1 MRDIRTRRESQHT
14 RIRSSTFPET
24 PVKKSLGFLLFLA
37 TAPVLFAQTTVTAI
51 LPASGV
57 TTGGDFV
64 HIRGVRLQDLT
75 QVCPGPSCTTS
86 VKFGDAFA
94 RVVSNTFYEI
104 VAVAPPH
111 AAGSVDVTVS
121 IAGFANPVV
130 LTNAYRYLTRSA
142 DELDRI
148 LLPVAA
154 SGPGPNAARFET
166 EILITNAGDEAVPVS
181 GAATDYGSLQSP
193 PPIPRVPPHTT
204 ATFTGLLYQAA
215 SHTGAFINVP
225 SRMARDVIAKVRVH
239 DTSRD
244 ASSFGV
250 EIPVV
255 SDLDFAATVRLAGVP
270 TDARFRSTLRVYAYD
285 AGNFGPVT
293 VRVRD
298 NADGTLLATVPVALN
313 APDPTQK
320 YFPASTQLS
329 LDPIIDPLRGH
340 SRLRIDIADSDAVR
354 PIWAF
359 VSITNN
365 QTQEITL
372 VTPQASGAAVL
383 PEKIPLGWW
392 MTSGGGSLI
401 SVGAADSQ
409 IYLGCRFGTFKTPS
423 SLDSDGRFE
432 TTGSLSGPGP
442 VQNGGPPMNYEG
454 RIADGWLNL
463 TIRSDTAVISTTQFQ
478 FAGPQQPGPLP
489 VACP

>member
-1 MRDIRTRRESQHT
+1 M
-14 RIRSSTFPET
+14 
-24 PVKKSLGFLLFLA
+24 KKSLGVVLFLLS
-37 TAPVLFAQTTVTAI
+37 APLLFAQTTVTAI

-64 HIRGVRLQDLT
+64 HIRGIGLHNPA

-86 VKFGDAFA
+86 VKFGDALG
-94 RVVSNTFYEI
+94 RVISNTYYEI
-104 VAVAPPH
+104 VAIAPPH
-111 AAGSVDVTVS
+111 EAGGVDVTVS
-121 IAGFANPVV
+121 ITGFANTVV
-130 LTNAYRYLTRSA
+130 LTNAYRYLSRSV

-166 EILITNAGDEAVPVS
+166 EILITNAGDEEVPVS
-181 GAATDYGSLQSP
+181 GAAVPTNTGISP
-193 PPIPRVPPHTT
+193 APIPRVPPHTT
-204 ATFTGLLYQAA
+204 GTFTDGLAGAQF
-215 SHTGAFINVP
+215 SPGAFIFVP
-225 SRMARDVIAKVRVH
+225 ARMARDVIAKVRVH

-255 SDLDFAATVRLAGVP
+255 SDRDFAATVRLAGIP

-285 AGNFGPVT
+285 TRNFGPVT
-293 VRVRD
+293 LRVRD
-298 NADGTLLATVPVALN
+298 SADGKLLVTVPVALISPN
-313 APDPTQK
+313 ARTETGDLV
-320 YFPASTQLS
+320 PAAAQLS
-329 LDPIIDPLRGH
+329 LDSIIAPLRGH
-340 SRLRIDIADSDAVR
+340 RLRIDIADSDAVR

-372 VTPQASGAAVL
+372 VTPQAAGAAVT

-392 MTSGGGSLI
+392 MMSGGNLI

-409 IYLGCRFGTFKTPS
+409 VYLGCRFGTFKTPS

-442 VQNGGPPMNYEG
+442 DQNGVPPLHFEG
-454 RIADGWLNL
+454 RIAEGWLNL
-463 TIRSDTAVISTTQFQ
+463 TIRSGAAVVTTTQFQ
-478 FAGPQQPGPLP
+478 FMGPQQPGPIPLP
-489 VACP
+489 CP